1 MEHHK
6 KLILS
11 PNKVRL
17 EDSKAGSKP
26 AGAKPFAQ
34 GQRLD
39 PAAP

>member
-17 EDSKAGSKP
+17 EDSKAGSRP
-26 AGAKPFAQ
+26 PGTKPFAQ
-34 GQRLD
+34 GQRLE
-39 PAAP
+39 AGAP